1 MNKQTKQLAI
11 IGVLGA
17 VLLAVGAFQFMTP
30 VPVPPMPP
38 DVQAEKANSEA
49 ATEPAAV
56 PAGAPAEAVP
66 AGAQEEPVSKA
77 DPIREALL
85 TYATSN
91 ASPRDPFKPAGSL
104 ATEMASPQGKVAPA
118 NAAPVYGNPSES
130 ESRPT
135 RQSPPPQQVP
145 PMDPL
150 AGTLQG
156 GPQVALQSPGA
167 GQSGVG
173 GPAAIDPRTFT
184 GGPSYKVKGILVG
197 NTRMVVLEDA
207 EGNQKLVPE
216 GGSVDGDT
224 TIVKIRDNTVK
235 ISTRG
240 RRKDVPLEE
249 ERR

>member
-30 VPVPPMPP
+30 TPVPPLPADQSP
-38 DVQAEKANSEA
+38 APGSETPAPEA
-49 ATEPAAV
+49 AEEE
-56 PAGAPAEAVP
+56 G
-66 AGAQEEPVSKA
+66 QEGGQETVQQKP

-85 TYATSN
+85 SYATSN

-104 ATEMASPQGKVAPA
+104 AVEMAQPQGKVAPA
-118 NAAPVYGNPSES
+118 SAAPVYGNPAEGS
-130 ESRPT
+130 
-135 RQSPPPQQVP
+135 QAPPPKVA
-145 PMDPL
+145 PMNPL
-150 AGTLQG
+150 SGSLSGA
-156 GPQVALQSPGA
+156 PQVALQTPGN
-167 GQSGVG
+167 GQVPGEF
-173 GPAAIDPRTFT
+173 IDPRTFA
-184 GGPSYKVKGILVG
+184 GGPSYKVKGIIVG

-224 TIVKIRDNTVK
+224 TIVTVRENTVK